1 MRWTDGGAGRMN
13 RPMDIRRIT
22 PDYAVSPQIAP
33 DDVPDIAAAGFK
45 TVICNRPDSEVP
57 IELSSEVMRIA
68 VEAAGLRFVENPVTH
83 PTMTPERIA
92 TQADAMAEGPA
103 LAYCASGTRSSI
115 LWSLAQAGQMPADDI
130 ISATARAG
138 YDLSALRPRL
148 DLARG

>member
-1 MRWTDGGAGRMN
+1 
-13 RPMDIRRIT
+13 MDIRRIT

-33 DDVPDIAAAGFK
+33 EDVPELVAAGFR
-45 TVICNRPDSEVP
+45 TVVCNRPDSEIP
-57 IELSSEVMRIA
+57 MELSSEVMRIT
-68 VEAAGLRFVENPVTH
+68 VEAAGLTFVDNPVTH

-92 TQADAMAEGPA
+92 AQAEAMEKGPV

-115 LWSLAQAGQMPADDI
+115 LWSLAQAGRMPTDEI
-130 ISATARAG
+130 LSATARAG